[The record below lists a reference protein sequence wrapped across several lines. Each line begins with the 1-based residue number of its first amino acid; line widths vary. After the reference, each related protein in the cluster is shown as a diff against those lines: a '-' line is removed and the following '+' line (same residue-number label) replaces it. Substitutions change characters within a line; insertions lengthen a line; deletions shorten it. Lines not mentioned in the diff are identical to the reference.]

1 MVENKHSINTILSF
15 GAKSVNPEILEQL
28 LTGRNNTA
36 DFLENKVKSVVE
48 NGDNQFILVIGQRGM
63 GKTHLLKV
71 LHSRIWHYSQ
81 ENKLTISYFAEEEY
95 GVANFFDFLLRILNS
110 FIKWYEQDSQKLKK
124 ELEKLQETS
133 SANQLNYLEKI
144 IKEYVGNK
152 PLLIITENFGDILD
166 QMGQEEQGRLR
177 AWLYDNN
184 NISIIASSQSVSDNF
199 DREDRPFYG
208 FFTPY
213 YLKSLSFEESYDF
226 LISLAEIEKNDKLIK
241 HLKTKGKPQARAIF
255 DLVKGNHRL
264 LVTFYHF
271 LKTDMLAKV
280 SEVFIKTINDLKP
293 YYETYIRYL
302 PAQQQK
308 ILRYIALSR
317 KPQLGVEISKN
328 CFIEQKSLSKQLS
341 ELNKKRL
348 VDIIPDPSDKRNK
361 FYDISEPLLR
371 ISIEVGEHK
380 EGITALFIDFLALYY
395 NAEEL
400 LDRVTRISRMFEKSE
415 NTKDKQEF
423 NYEIQAIK
431 KAIEIKINLF
441 QNDFSKQITNLLKQ
455 EKFEE
460 IIQLV
465 DSHNKNEKLL
475 QFDKNLILIPISNL
489 IFQNQ
494 GALDSY
500 NFFSQIDKS
509 IDEILENEKYLSI
522 IFISKEEFIYQYAS
536 AHILYGDD
544 KNDINILKKGINAL
558 KKIADENEKYNFL
571 LLFANLIL
579 LYKEKNNNPQTRDLI
594 NHYYEKIIIVNK
606 SNLNENE
613 LLIYYSL
620 YMIVISF
627 LDETNLDSEL
637 KARVQSS
644 FINEL
649 NNYQKVEK
657 IKIINFFS
665 EVCDYWLW
673 ENIKEFLTDNIS
685 SFKETI
691 INIFNNILSTTLT
704 TNQVEELN
712 TFVNKNKAYIK
723 ELAIS
728 EIYIKTYREVILNK
742 NESALYELPKEQRE
756 FFEKNILKK

>member
-81 ENKLTISYFAEEEY
+81 QNKLTISYFAEEEY

-110 FIKWYEQDSQKLKK
+110 FIKWYEKDEKTLRN

-144 IKEYVGNK
+144 IREYTNNK
-152 PLLIITENFGDILD
+152 PLLIITENFGDVLD

-177 AWLYDNN
+177 AWLYENN

-213 YLKSLSFEESYDF
+213 YLKSLSFEESYNF
-226 LISLAEIEKNDKLIK
+226 LISLAEIEKNDKLVK
-241 HLKTKGKPQARAIF
+241 HLKTKGKPQVRAIF

-380 EGITALFIDFLALYY
+380 EGITVLFIDFLALYY
-395 NAEEL
+395 NIDELVTRNSRFAEL
-400 LDRVTRISRMFEKSE
+400 LNNCNTEEEK
-415 NTKDKQEF
+415 NIK
-423 NYEIQAIK
+423 YEIEAIN
-431 KAIEIKINLF
+431 KALNIKAETVKDSISKISKYITDGDYTKAQEIY
-441 QNDFSKQITNLLKQ
+441 FSNIS
-455 EKFEE
+455 E
-460 IIQLV
+460 
-465 DSHNKNEKLL
+465 NKNE
-475 QFDKNLILIPISNL
+475 FNIII
-489 IFQNQ
+489 
-494 GALDSY
+494 ASY
-500 NFFSQIDKS
+500 LHVLKDLKKHS
-509 IDEILENEKYLSI
+509 
-522 IFISKEEFIYQYAS
+522 
-536 AHILYGDD
+536 
-544 KNDINILKKGINAL
+544 NILK
-558 KKIADENEKYNFL
+558 
-571 LLFANLIL
+571 
-579 LYKEKNNNPQTRDLI
+579 
-594 NHYYEKIIIVNK
+594 V
-606 SNLNENE
+606 
-613 LLIYYSL
+613 
-620 YMIVISF
+620 
-627 LDETNLDSEL
+627 
-637 KARVQSS
+637 
-644 FINEL
+644 
-649 NNYQKVEK
+649 
-657 IKIINFFS
+657 
-665 EVCDYWLW
+665 
-673 ENIKEFLTDNIS
+673 
-685 SFKETI
+685 
-691 INIFNNILSTTLT
+691 
-704 TNQVEELN
+704 
-712 TFVNKNKAYIK
+712 
-723 ELAIS
+723 
-728 EIYIKTYREVILNK
+728 
-742 NESALYELPKEQRE
+742 
-756 FFEKNILKK
+756 